1 MPRGFLLVRRFTNC
15 FHHGSMLRRP
25 PRLALVCAALGAAL
39 GSTVTRAGEPP
50 PGAGAREL
58 GTGTAPGTFA
68 ARRRREV
75 DELRRQDLAQA
86 LGDEGIVVRWQDH
99 GLAELT
105 DWRDRIA
112 AARALHDQFAT
123 DVDWRAVSLATLLD
137 MRLRASKADELR
149 AAYRIAVD
157 WRGYTWNDLERLRA
171 SLAALHPAPPAGDA
185 ESQSAPWDADAL
197 APFDPSR
204 APSRARRADARA
216 TGRPSVARV
225 RMNLYDPDAIIEPL
239 FAAET
244 WSTVSRRSGRLG
256 RLDSDAILAPSFEKI
271 PPHISTNNR
280 DPDEL
285 IEPFTSP

>member
-1 MPRGFLLVRRFTNC
+1 
-15 FHHGSMLRRP
+15 MLRRP
-25 PRLALVCAALGAAL
+25 PRLALVCAALGAAF
-39 GSTVTRAGEPP
+39 GSAVTGAAEPP

-58 GTGTAPGTFA
+58 GAANGAGTFA

-86 LGDEGIVVRWQDH
+86 LGDDGIVVRWQDH
-99 GLAELT
+99 SLAELT

-112 AARALHDQFAT
+112 AARALHEQFAT

-149 AAYRIAVD
+149 ASYRIAVD

-171 SLAALHPAPPAGDA
+171 SLAALHPAPPAADA
-185 ESQSAPWDADAL
+185 ESQTAPWDSDAL
-197 APFDPSR
+197 APFNPLN
-204 APSRARRADARA
+204 APARARSAGRGSDARA
-216 TGRPSVARV
+216 PGRPSVARV

-256 RLDSDAILAPSFEKI
+256 GLDPDAILAPSFEKI
-271 PPHISTNNR
+271 PPHISTNKG
-280 DPDEL
+280 DADEL